1 MLASLPDT
9 WQAYAARS
17 TGVYESMN
25 DKMYHEYTVI
35 FPKPGMIPED
45 YYIYRSIEKS
55 RVRMF
60 LDQPRIESLEELL
73 TEVGF
78 HGEWIDLVNQRLQE
92 LVQRA

>member
-1 MLASLPDT
+1 
-9 WQAYAARS
+9 
-17 TGVYESMN
+17 
-25 DKMYHEYTVI
+25 
-35 FPKPGMIPED
+35 MIPED

>member
-1 MLASLPDT
+1 
-9 WQAYAARS
+9 
-17 TGVYESMN
+17 
-25 DKMYHEYTVI
+25 
-35 FPKPGMIPED
+35 
-45 YYIYRSIEKS
+45 
-55 RVRMF
+55 MF

>member
-1 MLASLPDT
+1 MLESLPDT

-55 RVRMF
+55 RVQMF
-60 LDQPRIESLEELL
+60 LEQPRIESLEELL
-73 TEVGF
+73 MEVGF
-78 HGEWIDLVNQRLQE
+78 HGEWIDLVNQRLQA
-92 LVQRA
+92 LVAQA